1 MAGFLL
7 EPPAMLNFVTR
18 ALSESEGNP
27 STMHLATLVIVM
39 VTMAGWLTTTVKS
52 GTLKPFTPEH
62 VALVLGAMTV
72 TVYQRGKEGTA
83 EKPLTM

>member
-18 ALSESEGNP
+18 ALSESEVNP

-39 VTMAGWLTTTVKS
+39 LTMASWLTTTVKS
-52 GTLKPFTPEH
+52 RTLQPFAPEH
-62 VALVLGAMTV
+62 VAHVLGAMTV
-72 TVYQRGKEGTA
+72 KAYQRGKEGAA
-83 EKPLTM
+83 EKPVTM